1 MISGQQQ
8 CSPASQW
15 LSSSSASSPSSFSS
29 CAGKPL
35 LTLFKISAW
44 FEKNTYT
51 TRKRHFS
58 LQSYKSQLP
67 RRSSDVFKICGAMQ
81 LLSGLCLAI
90 GEIRVQYILNL
101 NTIILKTTKK
111 TFTFTQL
118 FKTIKNTFTFSKISL
133 FQGSSRFPPAGTTT
147 RFALFAEKRWES

>member
-15 LSSSSASSPSSFSS
+15 LSSSSASSPSSSSS

-51 TRKRHFS
+51 TRKGHFS
-58 LQSYKSQLP
+58 LQNYKSQLP
-67 RRSSDVFKICGAMQ
+67 CRSSDVFKICGAMQ

-90 GEIRVQYILNL
+90 GKIGVQYILNF
-101 NTIILKTTKK
+101 NTIIPKQSRIL
-111 TFTFTQL
+111 
-118 FKTIKNTFTFSKISL
+118 SL
-133 FQGSSRFPPAGTTT
+133 FQVFILSGILSFPAGWDNDEV
-147 RFALFAEKRWES
+147 RAICGEEVES

>member
-8 CSPASQW
+8 CSLASQW
-15 LSSSSASSPSSFSS
+15 LSSSSASSPLSSSS

-44 FEKNTYT
+44 FEKNKFT

-90 GEIRVQYILNL
+90 GKIRVQYISNF
-101 NTIILKTTKK
+101 NTIIPKQSRIL
-111 TFTFTQL
+111 
-118 FKTIKNTFTFSKISL
+118 SL
-133 FQGSSRFPPAGTTT
+133 FQVFILSGILSFPAGWDNDEV
-147 RFALFAEKRWES
+147 RAICGEEVGS